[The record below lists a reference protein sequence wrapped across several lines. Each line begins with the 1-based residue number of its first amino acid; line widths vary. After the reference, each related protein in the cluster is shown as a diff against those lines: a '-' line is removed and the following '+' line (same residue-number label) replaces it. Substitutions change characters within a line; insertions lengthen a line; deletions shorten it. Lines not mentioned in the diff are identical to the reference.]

1 MKLTRIDYNGGYLW
15 VDKEAECPIGEYLYL
30 EKGGL
35 YETHI
40 VIINYGRQQNSG
52 DGFKVVAKSPN
63 LSIPNVP
70 YVEFEEEDA
79 IIAMGKKQINDS
91 ALVLENE
98 KLIALTWYIRGFEA
112 NKGRYSEADL
122 EAAVAFGITL
132 ERFKDDKGRLSND
145 EEFKG
150 FKESLNQQ
158 PQEIEIETKQVCG
171 NMSCLRMALNNKNST
186 CCGES
191 IVTIP
196 ITYMRDGKTYLKVKK

>member
-1 MKLTRIDYNGGYLW
+1 MLTRIDYNGGYLW
-15 VDKEAECPIGEYLYL
+15 VNKEAECPIGEYLYL

-40 VIINYGRQQNSG
+40 VTINYGRQQNSG

-70 YVEFEEEDA
+70 YVEFVENIERLAEIEANKEEWDFDSPY
-79 IIAMGKKQINDS
+79 GNGYNDFINGFT
-91 ALVLENE
+91 
-98 KLIALTWYIRGFEA
+98 KGHLIAQS
-112 NKGRYSEADL
+112 KGRYSEEDL
-122 EAAVAFGITL
+122 REAIVKSA
-132 ERFKDDKGRLSND
+132 LSETDNLIDRCD
-145 EEFKG
+145 EIIQ
-150 FKESLNQQ
+150 SLNQP

-171 NMSCLRMALNNKNST
+171 NMSCLRMALNGENST

-196 ITYMRDGKTYLKVKK
+196 ITYMRDGKTYLKVKQ